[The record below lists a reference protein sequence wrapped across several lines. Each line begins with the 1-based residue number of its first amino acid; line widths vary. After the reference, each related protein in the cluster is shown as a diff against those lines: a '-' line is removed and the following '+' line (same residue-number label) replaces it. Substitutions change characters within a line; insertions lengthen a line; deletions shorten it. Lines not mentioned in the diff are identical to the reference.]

1 MNCKEHLLRFAC
13 FSLFILRCS
22 LITTG
27 CNSFLTRFIA
37 KSFKQLLVSP
47 DTVATKIEHP
57 VFPQVGFD
65 IAWLDHHTYTDYV
78 IEYQGQTVFFAGDTG
93 SVQEGREVYPFVP
106 PTQIFIG

>member
-1 MNCKEHLLRFAC
+1 LFVFL
-13 FSLFILRCS
+13 FSF
-22 LITTG
+22 ITTG